1 MPSHLTRTYVV
12 AKDYPNGL
20 NPYLFSIDLR
30 EHQLD
35 VLAEPGRVDSVIA
48 GLKAFMAARTDPN
61 PVSETEYAAEWN
73 RLLAA

>member
-20 NPYLFSIDLR
+20 NPYVFKPNVRDN
-30 EHQLD
+30 QD

-61 PVSETEYAAEWN
+61 LVSETEYVAEWH
-73 RLLAA
+73 RLLA